1 MTDCSFLKLLVQMLG
16 VPMRFYTILIIC
28 LAKNGMKYCYRYFR
42 VLFPEFVAGKNALT
56 KRHAAVGS
64 EKSINSSAALQL
76 KTIQHRAM
84 KLYRWNGKILKNRFI
99 FI

>member
-1 MTDCSFLKLLVQMLG
+1 MHLLQV
-16 VPMRFYTILIIC
+16 
-28 LAKNGMKYCYRYFR
+28 
-42 VLFPEFVAGKNALT
+42 T

-76 KTIQHRAM
+76 KTMQRRAM
-84 KLYRWNGKILKNRFI
+84 KLYRWNAKVLKNRFI